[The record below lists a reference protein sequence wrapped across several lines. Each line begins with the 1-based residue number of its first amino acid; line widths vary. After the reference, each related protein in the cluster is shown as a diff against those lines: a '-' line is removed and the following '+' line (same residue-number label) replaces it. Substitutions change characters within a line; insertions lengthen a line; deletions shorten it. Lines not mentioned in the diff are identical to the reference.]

1 MPLDSVK
8 GPVAMLH
15 VDDGG
20 IGGMPV
26 VFIHSFAGSSAHWS
40 AQLAHVRQNRRA
52 VALDL
57 RGHGKSAPPR
67 DGDYA
72 IASLASDVAAVVDR
86 LKLKRFVL
94 VGHSMG
100 GAVAIAY
107 AGAHPDRVA
116 GLVLVGAPGKVPAEQ
131 ARAIMTAIESD
142 YEKVMRQYW
151 DKLLAGAK
159 RDVRAQIERD
169 MRACPRNRRCA
180 SSARL
185 FEFDPCPALQR
196 YPGPKLILYTPSGD
210 TPNDLQHLMR
220 DVPHQSFADT
230 SHWMQMDE
238 PDEFNQVL
246 DAFLASV
253 HN

>member
-1 MPLDSVK
+1 
-8 GPVAMLH
+8 MLH

-20 IGGMPV
+20 AGGMPV

-40 AQLAHVRQNRRA
+40 AQLAHLRQSRRA

-57 RGHGKSAPPR
+57 RGHGKSALPR

-72 IASLASDVAAVVDR
+72 IVSLVSDVAAVVDR
-86 LKLKRFVL
+86 LRLKRFVL
-94 VGHSMG
+94 VGHSLG

-107 AGAHPDRVA
+107 SFAHPDRVA

-131 ARAIMTAIESD
+131 AREIITAIETD
-142 YEKVMRQYW
+142 YDKVMRQYW

-159 RDVRAQIERD
+159 RDVRAQIEREMLD
-169 MRACPRNRRCA
+169 MPKDRSLRLIRATFAYDPR
-180 SSARL
+180 
-185 FEFDPCPALQR
+185 PALQN
-196 YPGPKLILYTPSGD
+196 YPGPKLILFTASGD
-210 TPNDLQHLMR
+210 TPNDLQNLMR
-220 DVPHQSFADT
+220 DVPHQRFDDT
-230 SHWMQMDE
+230 SHWIQMDE

-253 HN
+253 R

>member
-1 MPLDSVK
+1 MPLDSIK

-15 VDDGG
+15 IDDGG
-20 IGGMPV
+20 VGGMPV

-107 AGAHPDRVA
+107 SGARPDRVA

-131 ARAIMTAIESD
+131 AREIITAIETD

-151 DKLLAGAK
+151 EKLLAGAK
-159 RDVRAQIERD
+159 HDVRAQIERE
-169 MRACPRNRRCA
+169 MRSVRKDQ
-180 SSARL
+180 SLRL
-185 FEFDPCPALQR
+185 IRSTFAYDPCPALQR
-196 YPGPKLILYTPSGD
+196 YPGPKLILYTASGD
-210 TPNDLQHLMR
+210 TPNDLQNLMR
-220 DVPHQSFADT
+220 DVPRQRFEGT
-230 SHWMQMDE
+230 SHWIQMDE

-253 HN
+253 R